1 MNRSTAKLIA
11 TFGYSGLLKP
21 ASGTWGTLAA
31 LPVGWLLHVIGG
43 PIALTGAT
51 ILAYLIGLKATEIY
65 TMGSDNHDPSEVVI
79 DEVVGMW
86 IALFPVSFGA
96 RIMGADILQLYP
108 GWIVAFLAFRF
119 FDITKFG
126 PIGKADRRGDAK
138 GVMLDDVYAGIAA
151 AITVILAAYIAH
163 MVIIGPTPMRF

>member
-1 MNRSTAKLIA
+1 MQQSTAKLIA
-11 TFGYSGLLKP
+11 TFFYSGLLKP

-31 LPVGWLLHVIGG
+31 LPVAWLLHVIGG
-43 PIALTGAT
+43 PVALTAAT
-51 ILAYLIGLKATEIY
+51 IAAYLIGLKATSAY
-65 TMGSDNHDPSEVVI
+65 TAGSDNHDPSEVVI

-119 FDITKFG
+119 FDITKLG
-126 PIGKADRRGDAK
+126 PIGTADRRGDAT
-138 GVMLDDVYAGIAA
+138 GVMLDDVYAGVAA
-151 AITVILAAYIAH
+151 AITVIAAAYLSHAVL
-163 MVIIGPTPMRF
+163 MG

>member
-1 MNRSTAKLIA
+1 MQKTTAKLIA
-11 TFGYSGLLKP
+11 TFFYSGLLKP

-31 LPVGWLLHVIGG
+31 LPVGWLLHQIGG

-51 ILAYLIGLKATEIY
+51 IAAYLIGLKATGVY
-65 TMGSDNHDPSEVVI
+65 TAGSDNHDPSEVVI

-96 RIMGADILQLYP
+96 RMMGVDILALYP

-119 FDITKFG
+119 LTSPSLAPSAR
-126 PIGKADRRGDAK
+126 PIG
-138 GVMLDDVYAGIAA
+138 AA
-151 AITVILAAYIAH
+151 
-163 MVIIGPTPMRF
+163 MQPG

>member
-1 MNRSTAKLIA
+1 MQKSTAKLIA
-11 TFGYSGLLKP
+11 TFFYSGLLKP
-21 ASGTWGTLAA
+21 APGTWGTLAA

-43 PIALTGAT
+43 PVLLTGAA
-51 ILAYLIGLKATEIY
+51 IVAYLVGLKATEAY
-65 TMGSDNHDPSEVVI
+65 TAGSDNHDPSEVVI

-96 RIMGADILQLYP
+96 RMMGVDILALYP

-119 FDITKFG
+119 FDITKLG
-126 PIGKADRRGDAK
+126 PIGTADQRGDAT

-151 AITVILAAYIAH
+151 AITVVLAAYLGHA
-163 MVIIGPTPMRF
+163 MMG

>member
-1 MNRSTAKLIA
+1 MQKSTAKLIA
-11 TFGYSGLLKP
+11 TFFYSGLLKP

-43 PIALTGAT
+43 PILLTGAT
-51 ILAYLIGLKATEIY
+51 IVAYLIGLKATEAY
-65 TMGSDNHDPSEVVI
+65 TAGSDNHDPSEVVI

-96 RIMGADILQLYP
+96 QMMGADILQLYP

-126 PIGKADRRGDAK
+126 PIGKADRRGDAT
-138 GVMLDDVYAGIAA
+138 GVMMDDVYAGIAA
-151 AITVILAAYIAH
+151 AITVVIAAYVAH
-163 MVIIGPTPMRF
+163 AFLMG